1 MELIGALA
9 VAIAAAALLLA
20 FAPSRAQPTFGIRDR
35 VRVLSAARTDRARTL
50 LEQARL
56 DLSPRTYLALEV
68 ASPLLLGWLGLLLS
82 TPMAILG
89 LVVGAFVPRWYVRY
103 LVSSEARAAADDAPR
118 VLRAMVNRAAAGG
131 TYPDLYAAA
140 AEAARHRWVK
150 ADFLEILGRYYAA
163 EAPAEALVEVRRR
176 QAGRNLGLVY
186 DALITLARTHQPV
199 SAAAQVLG
207 SLGEA
212 ARANQSIARAAVA
225 ESKGLR
231 LQATILAIV
240 IPAMFVYL
248 AFANGELIAPV
259 LSTPLG
265 RYVLLPAAAVL
276 EITGFALSWR
286 ITRLEA

>member
-9 VAIAAAALLLA
+9 AGVAVAALLLA
-20 FAPSRAQPTFGIRDR
+20 LAPARAQPRLGLRER
-35 VRVLSAARTDRARTL
+35 VRAWSLARTGRARSSL
-50 LEQARL
+50 AQARL
-56 DLSPRTYLALEV
+56 DVSPRTYLALEI
-68 ASPLLLGWLGLLLS
+68 ASPLVLGWLGLLLS
-82 TPMAILG
+82 VPLAVIG
-89 LVVGAFVPRWYVRY
+89 LVTGAFVPRWYVRY
-103 LVSSEARAAADDAPR
+103 LVASEARAAADDAPR
-118 VLRAMVNRAAAGG
+118 VLRAMVNRAASGG

-150 ADFLEILGRYYAA
+150 ADFEEILGRYYAA
-163 EAPAEALVEVRRR
+163 EAPADALIEVRRR
-176 QAGRNLGLVY
+176 QAGRNLALVY

-207 SLGEA
+207 SLGDA
-212 ARANQSIARAAVA
+212 ARANASIAKAAIA

-231 LQATILAIV
+231 LQATILAVV

-248 AFANGELIAPV
+248 ALANGALIAPV

-265 RYVLLPAAAVL
+265 RYVLLPAAALL
-276 EITGFALSWR
+276 EITGIALSWR

>member
-1 MELIGALA
+1 MDLIGALA
-9 VAIAAAALLLA
+9 AAVSAAALVLA
-20 FAPSRAQPTFGIRDR
+20 LTPTRSQPRFGLREQMRAA
-35 VRVLSAARTDRARTL
+35 SAARTERARRS

-56 DLSPRTYLALEV
+56 DVSPRTYLALEL

-82 TPMAILG
+82 APMAIIG
-89 LVVGAFVPRWYVRY
+89 LIVGAFVPRWYVRY
-103 LVSSEARAAADDAPR
+103 LVSSEARSASDDAPR

-150 ADFLEILGRYYAA
+150 ADFEEVLGRYYAA
-163 EAPAEALVEVRRR
+163 EAPADALVEVRRR
-176 QAGRNLGLVY
+176 QAGRNLALVY

-207 SLGEA
+207 SLGDA
-212 ARANQSIARAAVA
+212 ARANQSIARAAIA

-231 LQATILAIV
+231 MQAAILAIV
-240 IPAMFVYL
+240 IPGMFIYL
-248 AFANGELIAPV
+248 VLANGQLIAPV
-259 LSTPLG
+259 LTTPVG
-265 RYVLLPAAAVL
+265 RYLLVPAAALL
-276 EITGFALSWR
+276 EITGIALSWR

>member
-9 VAIAAAALLLA
+9 VAIAVAALLLA
-20 FAPSRAQPTFGIRDR
+20 LAPSRAQPAFGIRDR
-35 VRVLSAARTDRARTL
+35 LRVVSAARTDRARTL

-68 ASPLLLGWLGLLLS
+68 VSPLLLGWLGLLLS

-89 LVVGAFVPRWYVRY
+89 LIVGAFVPRWYVRY

-150 ADFLEILGRYYAA
+150 ADFEEILGRYYAA
-163 EAPAEALVEVRRR
+163 EAPADALVEVRRR

-212 ARANQSIARAAVA
+212 ARANQSIARAAIA

-248 AFANGELIAPV
+248 AIANGELIAPV

-276 EITGFALSWR
+276 EITGIALSWR
-286 ITRLEA
+286 ITRLEV

>member
-9 VAIAAAALLLA
+9 VAIAVAALLLA
-20 FAPSRAQPTFGIRDR
+20 LAPSRAQPAFGMRDR
-35 VRVLSAARTDRARTL
+35 MRVLSAARTDRARAL
-50 LEQARL
+50 LAQARL
-56 DLSPRTYLALEV
+56 DLAPRTYLALEV
-68 ASPLLLGWLGLLLS
+68 FSPLLLGWLGLLLS
-82 TPMAILG
+82 APMAVLA

-150 ADFLEILGRYYAA
+150 ADFEEILGRYYAA
-163 EAPAEALVEVRRR
+163 EAPADALVEVRRR

-231 LQATILAIV
+231 LQATILAVV
-240 IPAMFVYL
+240 IPAMFLYL

-286 ITRLEA
+286 ITKLEG

>member
-9 VAIAAAALLLA
+9 AGVAVMALFLGV
-20 FAPSRAQPTFGIRDR
+20 APSRAQPAFGIRDR
-35 VRVLSAARTDRARTL
+35 MRVVSAARTDRARTL

-68 ASPLLLGWLGLLLS
+68 LSPLLLGWLGLLLS
-82 TPMAILG
+82 APMAILG
-89 LVVGAFVPRWYVRY
+89 LIVGAFVPRWYVRY

-118 VLRAMVNRAAAGG
+118 VLRAMVSRAAAGG

-150 ADFLEILGRYYAA
+150 ADFEEILGRYYAA
-163 EAPAEALVEVRRR
+163 EAPADALVEVRRR

-212 ARANQSIARAAVA
+212 ARANQSIARAAIA

-248 AFANGELIAPV
+248 AIANGELIAPV
-259 LSTPLG
+259 LFTPLG

-276 EITGFALSWR
+276 EITGIALSWW

>member
-9 VAIAAAALLLA
+9 VAIAVAALLLA
-20 FAPSRAQPTFGIRDR
+20 FAPSRAQPAFGIRVRLR
-35 VRVLSAARTDRARTL
+35 VVSAARTDRARTL

-68 ASPLLLGWLGLLLS
+68 VSPLLLGWLGLLAS

-89 LVVGAFVPRWYVRY
+89 LIVGAFVPRWYVRY

-150 ADFLEILGRYYAA
+150 ADFEEILSRYYAA
-163 EAPAEALVEVRRR
+163 EAPADALVEVRRR

-212 ARANQSIARAAVA
+212 ARANQSIARAAIA

-248 AFANGELIAPV
+248 AIANGELIEPV

-276 EITGFALSWR
+276 EITGIALSWR
-286 ITRLEA
+286 ITRLEV

>member
-9 VAIAAAALLLA
+9 VAIAVAALLLA
-20 FAPSRAQPTFGIRDR
+20 FAPSRAQPAFGIRVRMR
-35 VRVLSAARTDRARTL
+35 VVSAARTEHARTL

-68 ASPLLLGWLGLLLS
+68 VSPLLLGWLGLLLS

-89 LVVGAFVPRWYVRY
+89 LIVGAFVPRWYVRY

-150 ADFLEILGRYYAA
+150 ADFEEILGRYYAA
-163 EAPAEALVEVRRR
+163 EAPADALVEVRRR

-212 ARANQSIARAAVA
+212 ARANQSIARVAIA

-248 AFANGELIAPV
+248 AFANGELIEPV

-276 EITGFALSWR
+276 EITGIALSWR